1 MKQFS
6 FKRFLTLLQWS
17 IVEERSFL
25 INTTMLLTLGL
36 TALMVVLNLGLEM
49 GINSGAVKGIVL
61 TDPDMVGE
69 MRLSFIVIYALVAD
83 AVIMIGAN
91 MMFRCMSTKQKR
103 ISFLM
108 LPASNTEKFLS
119 RAVLVAGGGILMIF
133 VSFILSDAL
142 RMTIIQ
148 LIFGLNHIGWIVPE
162 IGRGFGRVASLWMDN
177 NSTLSYGS
185 WIAVVR
191 LFCDFIFAFS
201 LFMFFGV
208 FIRKFSLVAAF
219 IGFII
224 VNILLAKIQS
234 EAIVISVEFLATVT
248 LCIASYNIFTRM
260 QVINNK
266 IANL

>member
-25 INTTMLLTLGL
+25 VNTTALLTLGL

-91 MMFRCMSTKQKR
+91 MMQKR
-103 ISFLM
+103 ISVRI
-108 LPASNTEKFLS
+108 LPASNTETFLS

-260 QVINNK
+260 QVINKK
-266 IANL
+266 ISNL